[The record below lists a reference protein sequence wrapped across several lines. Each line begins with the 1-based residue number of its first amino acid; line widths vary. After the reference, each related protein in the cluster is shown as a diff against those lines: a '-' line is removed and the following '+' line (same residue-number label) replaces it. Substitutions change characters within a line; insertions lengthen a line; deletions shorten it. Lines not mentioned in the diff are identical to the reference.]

1 MRLKKSLVLP
11 DEFFSLEDILC
22 YCNNCYKV
30 EGDSAICK
38 KGEPPAEFAVPIGW
52 TRFPLKQSINANQIP
67 QNAIDKWHVAFY
79 GIRLDAIRLILD
91 TGELIPKEQ
100 LDLSNLTMNIKMED
114 QNPQVVFSPSI
125 KYAAS
130 EEFTKKYPYIDT
142 ESNEK
147 LNASTA
153 FQLLVRPGSYTI
165 NSSSKDSDDSQ
176 FQSVKW
182 ATKEAGATV
191 IMALL
196 IHLDRF

>member
-1 MRLKKSLVLP
+1 MQHPKNLP
-11 DEFFSLEDILC
+11 KNIREYIIFLYVIMINFGLFS
-22 YCNNCYKV
+22 
-30 EGDSAICK
+30 
-38 KGEPPAEFAVPIGW
+38 FPI
-52 TRFPLKQSINANQIP
+52 
-67 QNAIDKWHVAFY
+67 FY
-79 GIRLDAIRLILD
+79 R
-91 TGELIPKEQ
+91 
-100 LDLSNLTMNIKMED
+100 
-114 QNPQVVFSPSI
+114 
-125 KYAAS
+125 
-130 EEFTKKYPYIDT
+130 YIDT